1 MGIAGGNNDSN
12 VVVLDPEHLESP
24 MTHLPTGAVT
34 FLFTDI
40 EGSTQLWEQHPEAMK
55 SALAKHDSILRET
68 VESNHGH
75 IIKTTGDGVHAVFAS
90 ALDAVLAVLA
100 TQRQFQSPIANLRLK
115 IRVGLHTGA
124 AEARDGD
131 YFGPSL
137 NRTAR
142 LMAVGAGG
150 QILLSAVTAKL
161 AQGHLPD
168 GVSLRDLG
176 EHHLKDLIHPEHIY
190 QVVAPDLRAD
200 FPPLK
205 SLDALVNN
213 LPIQLTSFV
222 GREAEVAEV
231 KRLLVTTHL
240 LTLTGSGGTGKTR
253 LSLQAAAD
261 LLPSFAGGVWWVEL
275 APLADPALIP
285 QTVAATLG
293 LRAEGNR
300 PVLEA
305 LTEYLREKTVLLILD
320 NCEHVILAC
329 ARLAET
335 LLSTCPDLRI
345 LASSREALGIPGEVT
360 FRVPSLSLPDA
371 RGPAPDEARLDSEAA
386 RLFVER
392 AKSALPDFTITGH
405 NAPAIAEVCRRLDGI
420 PLAIELAAARV
431 NVLRVEQVA
440 ARLSDRFRLLTG
452 GSRTALPRQQTLRAM
467 MDWSYDLLQDDERLL
482 LRRTSVFAGGW
493 ELEAAESI
501 CGWKGLEANEVL
513 EVLTRLVNKSLV
525 VAERHSGA
533 EARYHLLE
541 TVRQYAR
548 EKLSEAG
555 EIEEARNRHLEYFM
569 HLAEAAEPE
578 LLRSKQVGWLKRL
591 EDDFDNF
598 RAALEWSQGDPAP
611 LRSEKTLEKGLRLGS
626 AIWRFC
632 LRHGYA
638 HEFDERLSQ
647 LLAHPGAASRTPAR
661 AKALTA
667 LSILC
672 VWQTNYARARALAEE
687 SLALHQELGDP
698 QGEAAS
704 LSALGNAA
712 RLQDD
717 AVWPSHFLKSLALSR
732 SLKDHSGLSE
742 VLILFGYNLTS
753 KEPEQAQAYLEEG
766 LALARERGDVISMAG
781 ALDYLGALALRQGN
795 LPQARLW
802 LEESLAIQRPLGAP
816 GYVNTLGY
824 LGQLARYEGHP
835 AQARVYCEEALSMSQ
850 NAGMT
855 SIFLWSLIDLGHIA
869 LQEGQWEETQTLF
882 VKALRQFGA
891 VGRKKGV
898 LYAVEGLASLAAQQ
912 RQPERTARLFAWA
925 ATARK
930 TNDLPLL
937 PGERAEVDRHLAL
950 AKSQLDDATF
960 EALWVEGRE
969 MTMEKA
975 IQSAL
980 QTST

>member
-1 MGIAGGNNDSN
+1 
-12 VVVLDPEHLESP
+12 
-24 MTHLPTGAVT
+24 MTHLPTGTVT

-40 EGSTQLWEQHPEAMK
+40 EGSTQMWEQHPEVMK
-55 SALAKHDSILRET
+55 SALAKHDSILREAI
-68 VESNHGH
+68 ESNHGH
-75 IIKTTGDGVHAVFAS
+75 LIKTTGDGVHAVFEKTINGINATLAAQRALKGATKVSEAS
-90 ALDAVLAVLA
+90 VVW
-100 TQRQFQSPIANLRLK
+100 SLRV
-115 IRVGLHTGA
+115 RMGLHTGE
-124 AEARDGD
+124 AELRAGD
-131 YFGPSL
+131 YYGQAL
-137 NRTAR
+137 NRVAR
-142 LMAVGAGG
+142 IMSVAHGG
-150 QILLSAVTAKL
+150 QILLSGITAEIVRE
-161 AQGHLPD
+161 HLPNNI
-168 GVSLRDLG
+168 SLQGLG
-176 EHHLKDLIHPEHIY
+176 EHRLKDLIRPEHLY
-190 QVVAPDLRAD
+190 QLVAPDLPKD

-205 SLDALVNN
+205 SLDALLNN

-222 GREAEVAEV
+222 GREAEIAEV
-231 KRLLVTTHL
+231 KRLLGATHL

-253 LSLQAAAD
+253 LSLQVAAD

-275 APLADPALIP
+275 APLADPALVP

-293 LRAEGNR
+293 LRVEGNR
-300 PVLEA
+300 PVMEA
-305 LTEYLREKTVLLILD
+305 LAENLREKTVLLILD

-335 LLSTCPDLRI
+335 LLSACPDLRI
-345 LASSREALGIPGEVT
+345 LASSREALGIPGEVA

-371 RGPAPDEARLDSEAA
+371 HGPASDEARLDYEAV

-392 AKSALPDFTITGH
+392 AKSALPDFTVTGH
-405 NAPAIAEVCRRLDGI
+405 NAPTIAEVCRRLDGI

-431 NVLRVEQVA
+431 NVLRVEQIA
-440 ARLSDRFRLLTG
+440 ARLSDRFRLLTS
-452 GSRTALPRQQTLRAM
+452 GSRTALPRHQTLRAM
-467 MDWSYDLLQDDERLL
+467 MDWSYDLLQDDERVL

-493 ELEAAESI
+493 ALEAAETI

-548 EKLSEAG
+548 EKLAEAG
-555 EIEEARNRHLEYFM
+555 EIEEARDRHLEFFM

-578 LLRSKQVGWLKRL
+578 LLQSKQLGWLKRL

-598 RAALEWSQGDPAP
+598 RAALKWSQGNQAS
-611 LRSEKTLEKGLRLGS
+611 LRSEKTVEKGLRLGG

-632 LRHGYA
+632 LRYGYA

-647 LLAHPGAASRTPAR
+647 LLAHPGAASQTPAR
-661 AKALTA
+661 ARALTA

-672 VWQTNYARARALAEE
+672 VWQTDYVRARALAEE
-687 SLALHQELGDP
+687 SLVIHQKLDDL

-704 LSALGNAA
+704 LYALGNAA

-717 AVWPSHFLKSLALSR
+717 AAWRSLFLNSLTLSR
-732 SLKDHSGLSE
+732 SLKDKSGISE

-766 LALARERGDVISMAG
+766 LALSRERGDVISMAG
-781 ALDYLGALALRQGN
+781 ALDYLGVLALRQGN
-795 LPQARLW
+795 LTQARAW

-824 LGQLARYEGHP
+824 LGQLARYEGLYP
-835 AQARVYCEEALSMSQ
+835 QARAYCEETLSMSQ

-855 SIFLWSLIDLGHIA
+855 SIFLWSLVDLGHVA
-869 LQEGQWEETQTLF
+869 LHEGQWEEAQTSF
-882 VKALRQFGA
+882 AKALRQFGA

-898 LYAVEGLASLAAQQ
+898 LYAVEGLASLAARQ
-912 RQPERTARLFAWA
+912 RQPERAARLFAWA

-950 AKSQLDDATF
+950 AKSQLGDPAF

-969 MTMEKA
+969 TTMEKA
-975 IQSAL
+975 IQNAL